1 MSQNQADA
9 PKEPALSGSTELT
22 EVLPKGNILIVD
34 DTPANLR
41 LLSQM
46 LAEQGYQ
53 VRPVPDGPLALAA
66 TRAEPP
72 DLILLDIRMPEMN
85 GYQVCEHLKADAQT
99 CDIPII
105 FISALDAT
113 QDKVRAFTAGGV
125 DYVTKPFQFEEVL
138 ARVETHLALRKLQK
152 QLQDANKKMA
162 QELALAG
169 EVQTSFLP
177 HELPDIPGWQ
187 ISVTLRPARET
198 SGDFYDV
205 NLLPNGRLGI
215 LVADVVDKGV
225 GAALFMALSW
235 ILMRTYATEY
245 PTQPELVLSA
255 VNHRILKDTG
265 ASQFVAVFYGILDPA
280 KGTLAYC
287 NAGHVPPYLLSTQSD
302 DAVQT
307 LLRTGP
313 PLGILEDVTWEQGV
327 VQLAPGD
334 VLVLYTDGITD
345 AEDGKGTFF
354 GQERLLGSVQANLGP
369 SAQEMQDALMAEV
382 HEFVGDAPQF
392 DDIALMVLVRGSTEE
407 QTAL

>member
-1 MSQNQADA
+1 MSHNQADA
-9 PKEPALSGSTELT
+9 PKAD
-22 EVLPKGNILIVD
+22 ILIVD

-46 LAEQGYQ
+46 LAEHGYR
-53 VRPVPDGPLALAA
+53 VRPVPDGPLALEA
-66 TRAEPP
+66 TRAEVP
-72 DLILLDIRMPEMN
+72 DLILLDIRMPEMD

-99 CDIPII
+99 RDIPII

-113 QDKVRAFTAGGV
+113 QDKVRAFTVGGV

-138 ARVETHLALRKLQK
+138 ARVETHLALRRLQK

-177 HELPDIPGWQ
+177 RELPDIPGWQ
-187 ISVTLRPARET
+187 ISVILRPARET

-235 ILMRTYATEY
+235 ILIRTYAPEY

-255 VNHRILKDTG
+255 VNRRILKDTN
-265 ASQFVAVFYGILDPA
+265 ANQFVAVFYGILDPA
-280 KGTLAYC
+280 TATLAYC
-287 NAGHVPPYLLSTQSD
+287 NAGHVSPYLLSTQSD

-307 LLRTGP
+307 LRRTGP

-354 GQERLLGSVQANLGP
+354 GQERLLGSVQANLGR

-392 DDIALMVLVRGSTEE
+392 DDIALMVLVRGSTEA
-407 QTAL
+407 QTDL

>member
-1 MSQNQADA
+1 MSHNQADA
-9 PKEPALSGSTELT
+9 LKEPALS
-22 EVLPKGNILIVD
+22 LPKGNILIVD

-66 TRAEPP
+66 ARAEVP

-85 GYQVCEHLKADAQT
+85 GYEVCEHLKADAQT

-113 QDKVRAFTAGGV
+113 QDKVKAFTVGGV

-138 ARVETHLALRKLQK
+138 ARVETHLALRRLQK

-177 HELPDIPGWQ
+177 RELPDIPGWQ

-235 ILMRTYATEY
+235 ILIRTYAPEY

-255 VNHRILKDTG
+255 VNRRILKDTN
-265 ASQFVAVFYGILDPA
+265 ANQFVAVFYGILDPA
-280 KGTLAYC
+280 TGTLTYC

-327 VQLAPGD
+327 VHLAPDD

-354 GQERLLGSVQANLGP
+354 GQERLLGSVQANLGR

-382 HEFVGDAPQF
+382 HEFVSDAPQF
-392 DDIALMVLVRGSTEE
+392 DDIALMVLVRGSTET
-407 QTAL
+407 QTDL

>member
-1 MSQNQADA
+1 MSHNQADA
-9 PKEPALSGSTELT
+9 PKAD
-22 EVLPKGNILIVD
+22 ILIVD

-66 TRAEPP
+66 TQAEPP

-85 GYQVCEHLKADAQT
+85 GYEVCEHLKADAQT
-99 CDIPII
+99 RDIPII

-113 QDKVRAFTAGGV
+113 QDKVRAFTVGGV

-162 QELALAG
+162 RELALAG

-177 HELPDIPGWQ
+177 RELPDLPGWQ
-187 ISVTLRPARET
+187 LSVTLKPARET

-215 LVADVVDKGV
+215 LVADVVDKGA

-235 ILMRTYATEY
+235 ILIRTYATEY

-255 VNHRILKDTG
+255 VNRRILKDTD
-265 ASQFVAVFYGILDPA
+265 ANQFVAVFCGILDPA
-280 KGTLAYC
+280 TGTLAYC

-313 PLGILEDVTWEQGV
+313 PLGILEDETWEQGV

-354 GQERLLGSVQANLGP
+354 GQERLLGSVQANLGR

-392 DDIALMVLVRGSTEE
+392 DDIAMMVLVRGSTEA
-407 QTAL
+407 QTDL